1 MRGVMLE
8 KIMEYFK
15 ENTLT
20 FGAPWKLTE
29 ESLSAAITLIMK
41 AKSDREYVLIQEV
54 KDKVELTD
62 TGNINRSTA
71 TNKSGKTVFVRKG
84 TLLKGNTQ
92 NRGVVIG
99 TVLFP
104 NQVKDLN
111 IQCVHRTSGIV
122 AGASFAAM
130 PTIAP
135 RGVEQAF
142 LNYSGQMET
151 WEAVAHDTRRLS
163 AIAVKSIGT
172 ANDNLIGAVE
182 ELSGDVGGF
191 REDIEK
197 TLEKIPA
204 SLNNQV
210 GMVVIDSK
218 GVYGVE
224 LFDHPDSWRA
234 FSDSVARNYVDVLSE
249 KGKGLFTINLEQT
262 IPAAVEFI
270 EALVNSDQ
278 TVLDKEK
285 TAKTSSLTGKGVVG
299 EFTVLNKKVIHL
311 IGSRKLEEITPK
323 RTAVPV
329 RPNRTGSWLR
339 RRMRT
344 ENPLMMSVTEAAYV
358 QDNSI
363 QRDNIDTRLLFDR
376 YFDGKGS
383 YELLNNL
390 KVRTKSWTELLNNS
404 SVSRRTF
411 ATRLNEA
418 EEMGLVE
425 RKVVPKNGKKKY
437 SLTRAGRQA
446 LKEADAST

>member
-1 MRGVMLE
+1 MLE

-29 ESLSAAITLIMK
+29 ESLSAAIPLIMK

-71 TNKSGKTVFVRKG
+71 TNKSHKTVFVRKG

-163 AIAVKSIGT
+163 ALAVKSIGT

-224 LFDHPDSWRA
+224 LFDHPDSWKA
-234 FSDSVARNYVDVLSE
+234 FSDSIARNYVDVLSE

-270 EALVNSDQ
+270 EALVNADQ
-278 TVLDKEK
+278 TVLEQEK
-285 TAKTSSLTGKGVVG
+285 TAKTCRLTGKGVVG
-299 EFTVLNKKVIHL
+299 EYTSLNNKVIHL
-311 IGSRKLEEITPK
+311 IGSRKLEEVRPK
-323 RTAVPV
+323 RTPAVV
-329 RPNRTGSWLR
+329 RPSGTIDWLR
-339 RRMRT
+339 RRT
-344 ENPLMMSVTEAAYV
+344 GAEAPVMMSVSEATLL
-358 QDNSI
+358 QDSALYGEQTGAQTLYN
-363 QRDNIDTRLLFDR
+363 R

-390 KVRTKSWTELLNNS
+390 KDKVRSWTDLLNDS

-411 ATRLNEA
+411 ATRLKEA

-437 SLTRAGRQA
+437 SLTSAGRQV
-446 LKEADAST
+446 LKEVDAST